1 MSQIIWLFFVP
12 PAVILAPKRYF
23 CSGINKQNPPSS
35 SYQWMFWR
43 RVVEVY
49 RSIVVPSTSNAVLF
63 TLWISSSTWLLNVRK
78 IFALKIIFLLQSTL
92 HHLMHYVPNLLF
104 YWFVI
109 QRLIRCKI
117 SNIPTTTRQPG
128 IYCWNRKVK
137 LMKST
142 ILWNQIYINI
152 ILVAIYIS
160 GSNMYGI
167 FFSRHFQMVK
177 NYRDID
183 VMWIVS
189 FIEIPFNL

>member
-1 MSQIIWLFFVP
+1 
-12 PAVILAPKRYF
+12 
-23 CSGINKQNPPSS
+23 
-35 SYQWMFWR
+35 
-43 RVVEVY
+43 
-49 RSIVVPSTSNAVLF
+49 
-63 TLWISSSTWLLNVRK
+63 
-78 IFALKIIFLLQSTL
+78 
-92 HHLMHYVPNLLF
+92 
-104 YWFVI
+104 
-109 QRLIRCKI
+109 
-117 SNIPTTTRQPG
+117 
-128 IYCWNRKVK
+128 
-137 LMKST
+137 MKST